1 MSNRKNSQRQL
12 AWQWLKNQKTFTK
25 KQLTDA
31 VEITASAANGLI
43 TFLREQKRIKQITAR
58 KGCIGA
64 KYKVVNTDYLQFGSG
79 SRKGCRNTKG
89 KKGSAKQRCWSTMRV
104 LRAFTIGDVA
114 AGAEVA
120 VCTAATYIRKLTQ
133 TGFVRCIQG
142 VDKANDNHSV
152 ARFRLIH
159 NSGPLYPIVC
169 DDSVYD
175 QNLEKRH
182 PYQATVSAKSL
193 NKERLNDQ
201 QKLA

>member
-1 MSNRKNSQRQL
+1 MSSSKSSQRQL
-12 AWQWLKNQKTFTK
+12 AWQWLKSQETFTK

-104 LRAFTIGDVA
+104 LRAFTIGDVRISA
-114 AGAEVA
+114 LLV
-120 VCTAATYIRKLTQ
+120 IK
-133 TGFVRCIQG
+133 
-142 VDKANDNHSV
+142 
-152 ARFRLIH
+152 
-159 NSGPLYPIVC
+159 
-169 DDSVYD
+169 
-175 QNLEKRH
+175 
-182 PYQATVSAKSL
+182 TVGL
-193 NKERLNDQ
+193 L
-201 QKLA
+201 LALVWLA